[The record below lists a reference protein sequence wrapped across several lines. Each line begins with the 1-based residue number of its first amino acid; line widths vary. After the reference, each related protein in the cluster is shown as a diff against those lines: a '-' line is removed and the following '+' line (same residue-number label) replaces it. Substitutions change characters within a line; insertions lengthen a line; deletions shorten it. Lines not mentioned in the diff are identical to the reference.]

1 MSNHAPSEPAVRVD
15 SSESSSIWE
24 GLAYLAVVYVVW
36 GSTYLAI
43 RVAVR
48 EGSGFPPFAMAAMR
62 LTVAGGLLM
71 LWAKARGR
79 RLRVSRSELAVLF
92 GSGVL
97 LWGIA
102 NGLLVWAEQR
112 AGSGLSALMIGG
124 VPIWAAVI
132 DSLLERSRPP
142 LGLVLAL
149 LLGLAGIA
157 TLVMPVL
164 MTGVRADVMSIGAL
178 LVAAVSWAGGSVL
191 QRRKPI
197 QVSLMVNSAYQQ
209 VIGGLWL
216 TAIALLVGEPLPHP
230 TPQAWVAWAYLVV
243 FGGLAFTAYVQAL
256 RLLPISLATTYA
268 YVNPVI
274 AVFLGWLILGEP
286 VTLWTLAGACLV
298 IVGVASVFRWRTGRR
313 GALAH

>member
-1 MSNHAPSEPAVRVD
+1 MSNQAPSAPAVQGQ
-15 SSESSSIWE
+15 SPGTGSIWE

-79 RLRVSRSELAVLF
+79 RLRVTREELAVLF

-124 VPIWAAVI
+124 VPIWAAVM
-132 DSLLERSRPP
+132 DSMLERSRPS
-142 LGLVLAL
+142 LGLILAL
-149 LLGLAGIA
+149 LLGLVGIA

-164 MTGVRADVMSIGAL
+164 VTGVQADVVSIGAL

-197 QVSLMVNSAYQQ
+197 NVSLTVSSAYQQ

-216 TAIALLVGEPLPHP
+216 TAIALLTREPMPHP
-230 TPQAWVAWAYLVV
+230 TSEAWLAWGYLVV

-286 VTLWTLAGACLV
+286 ITIWTLAGACLV
-298 IVGVASVFRWRTGRR
+298 IMGVASVFRQRSSQR

>member
-1 MSNHAPSEPAVRVD
+1 MSNHASSAPALGGD
-15 SSESSSIWE
+15 SSGTQSIWE

-79 RLRVSRSELAVLF
+79 RLRVSLSDLAVLS

-124 VPIWAAVI
+124 VPIWAAVM
-132 DSLLERSRPP
+132 DSVLERRRPA
-142 LGLVLAL
+142 LGLILAL

-157 TLVMPVL
+157 VLVMPVL
-164 MTGVRADVMSIGAL
+164 MAGGPADVMSIGAL

-197 QVSLMVNSAYQQ
+197 EVSLMVNSAYQQ

-216 TAIALLVGEPLPHP
+216 TVIALLVREPVPHP
-230 TPQAWVAWAYLVV
+230 TPEAWLAWGYLVV

-274 AVFLGWLILGEP
+274 AVLLGWVILSEP
-286 VTLWTLAGACLV
+286 ITGFT
-298 IVGVASVFRWRTGRR
+298 IVGMALIVAGVYGVFRDKGRR
-313 GALAH
+313 QTL

>member
-1 MSNHAPSEPAVRVD
+1 MSNHVPSEPAVRGD

-298 IVGVASVFRWRTGRR
+298 IIGVASVFRWRTGRT